1 MHGMGKRCLSPTF
14 LVLRLRCPAVP
25 QLEVLLRL
33 KQAGNAAFSFLS
45 DGDPLHGYY
54 LFLKSWGEDALASE
68 YARQQRLQ
76 AERAAE
82 RERRKEEEEVGAEEG
97 SEAEAKPK
105 AGTKSSPDVE
115 KATIAKGPSFGHPP
129 PFVWLGLAWLG
140 VGVRPSVRLR
150 LLVPCAGRA

>member
-1 MHGMGKRCLSPTF
+1 M
-14 LVLRLRCPAVP
+14 
-25 QLEVLLRL
+25 
-33 KQAGNAAFSFLS
+33 
-45 DGDPLHGYY
+45 HGYY
-54 LFLKSWGEDALASE
+54 IFLKSWGEDALASE

-97 SEAEAKPK
+97 LEAEAKAKAK

-129 PFVWLGLAWLG
+129 PFSWLGLAWLG
-140 VGVRPSVRLR
+140 VGVHPSVRLR
-150 LLVPCAGRA
+150 LLVPRSGRAWLDPTRTYHTLLRLLARVVVRVHPCVLR

>member
-1 MHGMGKRCLSPTF
+1 M
-14 LVLRLRCPAVP
+14 
-25 QLEVLLRL
+25 LLRL
-33 KQAGNAAFSFLS
+33 KQAENAAFSFLS

-82 RERRKEEEEVGAEEG
+82 RERQKEEEVGAEEG
-97 SEAEAKPK
+97 SEAGARAK

-129 PFVWLGLAWLG
+129 PFLWLGLAWLG
-140 VGVRPSVRLR
+140 VGVHPSV
-150 LLVPCAGRA
+150 CNC